1 MNEGSASHC
10 AGRQGKGEDGI
21 HLRKNLDVKMTG
33 LHDLKR
39 DRERWVEREKERK
52 DGGREGTDRR
62 KESITCNFPIVKNK
76 PIKTNAT

>member
-33 LHDLKR
+33 LHDLKKGQ
-39 DRERWVEREKERK
+39 REMGGEREGKKGWGE
-52 DGGREGTDRR
+52 GRD
-62 KESITCNFPIVKNK
+62 
-76 PIKTNAT
+76 